1 MTTEIDRE
9 QVSDQRQEMSGEQ
22 MDQLK
27 SASPDTIFNEKGKA
41 VYTFEKFSKEQW
53 GSIERLVD
61 ETTGS
66 ILKLLIEAGSGAEWG
81 KFLISKL
88 KACGETAY
96 LNFVRP
102 KLIQAGFM
110 SKTAATVAAATDKKD
125 KKQQVN
131 KTDQI
136 RLENF
141 NRIMDKETS
150 ELFELLGKSR
160 EKSVEYGLNR
170 NIVEL
175 RLVSLYAL
183 AHLCL
188 TRSES
193 DQEAVY
199 KTIQTIQLVLEN
211 IKKYNFT
218 STINPSQETPV
229 SETLVKDLQTINE

>member
-125 KKQQVN
+125 K
-131 KTDQI
+131 
-136 RLENF
+136 
-141 NRIMDKETS
+141 
-150 ELFELLGKSR
+150 
-160 EKSVEYGLNR
+160 
-170 NIVEL
+170 
-175 RLVSLYAL
+175 
-183 AHLCL
+183 
-188 TRSES
+188 
-193 DQEAVY
+193 
-199 KTIQTIQLVLEN
+199 
-211 IKKYNFT
+211 
-218 STINPSQETPV
+218 
-229 SETLVKDLQTINE
+229 